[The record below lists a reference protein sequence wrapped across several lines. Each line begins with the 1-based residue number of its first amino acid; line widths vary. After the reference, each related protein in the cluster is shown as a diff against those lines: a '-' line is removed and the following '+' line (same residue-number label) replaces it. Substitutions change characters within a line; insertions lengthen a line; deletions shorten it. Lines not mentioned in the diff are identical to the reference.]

1 MGADRETPGERIRRI
16 REDRGYT
23 RDYVSEKA
31 GISSKFLFEVE
42 TNRTGF
48 SAHTLMRLSDALG
61 ANMDYI
67 MTGQIPFRCE
77 DEIAVTLERF
87 SPGTLEPVARLLE
100 VAYEIA
106 SCSTSTKYY

>member
-1 MGADRETPGERIRRI
+1 MAADRETPGERIRRI

-48 SAHTLMRLSDALG
+48 SAHTLMQLSDTLG
-61 ANMDYI
+61 TKMDYI
-67 MTGQIPFRCE
+67 MTGQISFRCE

-87 SPGTLEPVARLLE
+87 NSSTLEPVARLLE
-100 VAYEIA
+100 IAYEIA
-106 SCSTSTKYY
+106 TSS